1 MLVRLR
7 EGLLV
12 SGVKS
17 AQSKLNLSRL
27 ATLVIK
33 RSATY
38 VKDLKVTRHFP
49 RVRAILHANLKTG
62 SHLS

>member
-1 MLVRLR
+1 MISDSRWNA
-7 EGLLV
+7 GA
-12 SGVKS
+12 GVKS
-17 AQSKLNLSRL
+17 AQSKLNFSRL

-38 VKDLKVTRHFP
+38 LKDLKITRHFP
-49 RVRAILHANLKTG
+49 RVRAGNSVNLKTG